1 MTLRLAKKFILVLA
15 VAVFAVGSVVQA
27 QESIIEVELGS
38 FQIETMRKFLNEHRL
53 IFQKSKADLSLVVKE
68 FREDFINLKLEQTR
82 ILKVTQKYKLPVLVK
97 RKTLPN
103 KKQFPRRSASSSE
116 PENIFFEQKII
127 EPRKPRDKE
136 IILNLNER
144 QRRADIETVR
154 REKIIRAQN
163 TELGRLKAEMESDP
177 LKSYQ
182 LKLTQFSDKTRNLLE
197 QLQGEEG
204 VQRTVFLDLGNTY
217 LESHRYLTSL
227 NAQDQWKL
235 SRYASHSGTILGSY
249 ESALWVFK
257 IALARKPDDGE
268 TNFLLGKILSEMGE
282 RDLALRRA
290 RNAERLFVKNSQPDR
305 AVQTRSFIEFPQ
317 NSLPQ

>member
-1 MTLRLAKKFILVLA
+1 
-15 VAVFAVGSVVQA
+15 
-27 QESIIEVELGS
+27 
-38 FQIETMRKFLNEHRL
+38 
-53 IFQKSKADLSLVVKE
+53 
-68 FREDFINLKLEQTR
+68 
-82 ILKVTQKYKLPVLVK
+82 
-97 RKTLPN
+97 
-103 KKQFPRRSASSSE
+103 
-116 PENIFFEQKII
+116 
-127 EPRKPRDKE
+127 
-136 IILNLNER
+136 
-144 QRRADIETVR
+144 
-154 REKIIRAQN
+154 
-163 TELGRLKAEMESDP
+163 MESDP

-217 LESHRYLTSL
+217 LESHRYLNSL

-257 IALARKPDDGE
+257 MALARKPNDGE

-305 AVQTRSFIEFPQ
+305 AVQTRSFIEFLQ